1 MRSIQNQNLN
11 DIELIL
17 IDDFSDDKSIQIIE
31 KFKKEDKRIILI
43 RNKKNKGT
51 LISRNI
57 GALHALGEFLIF
69 PDIDDIISRDILKKC
84 YEFSKKYNYD
94 LIRFNMYSDKNFIFS
109 LIDNNL
115 KSSVYQPELR
125 TYLIYGYG
133 YPRLVDGIISNKF
146 IKKISFLMALNN
158 INDYYLNQ
166 KMIYFE
172 DGLINLA
179 LHFNAKSLFLL
190 KHIGYYY
197 IFNKNSISHSVNKDS
212 YLKCFFIFLK
222 YIIENTKNNK
232 HEKYMNFFFL
242 EKYINSDMLKY
253 IKNYSKIYEEVINS
267 LNNTNFIS
275 SQEKYKLIMMKK
287 IILKKKKYI
296 HFS

>member
-1 MRSIQNQNLN
+1 VRSIQNQNLN

-17 IDDFSDDKSIQIIE
+17 IDDFSEDKSTKIIE
-31 KFKKEDKRIILI
+31 NFQKEDKRIILI

-57 GALHALGEFLIF
+57 GALHAIGEFLIF
-69 PDIDDIISRDILKKC
+69 PDIDDIISIDILKKC
-84 YEFSKKYNYD
+84 YEFCKKYNYD

-109 LIDNNL
+109 LIDCRL

-146 IKKISFLMALNN
+146 IKKTSFLMALNN
-158 INDYYLNQ
+158 INEYYLNQ
-166 KMIYFE
+166 KMVYFE

-179 LHFNAKSLFLL
+179 LHFNVKSLFLL

-197 IFNKNSISHSVNKDS
+197 IFNNNSISHSVNLDS

-222 YIIENTKNNK
+222 FIVENTKSNRY
-232 HEKYMNFFFL
+232 EKYMNFFVL
-242 EKYINSDMLKY
+242 EKYINNNILNS

-267 LNNTNFIS
+267 LNSTKFIS
-275 SQEKYKLIMMKK
+275 SQEKNKLEILKK
-287 IILKKKKYI
+287 IILKKKIK
-296 HFS
+296 